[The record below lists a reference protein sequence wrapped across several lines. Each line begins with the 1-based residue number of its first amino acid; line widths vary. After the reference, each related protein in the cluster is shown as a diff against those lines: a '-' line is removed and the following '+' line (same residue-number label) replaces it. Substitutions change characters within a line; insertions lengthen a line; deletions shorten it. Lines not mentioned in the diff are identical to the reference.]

1 MPALAIFP
9 DFEARRITVAI
20 EEFLDTLTRGAN
32 MMRAIGLLALLAV
45 LDVGAASAQ
54 MEAPIGHRQ
63 PRASE
68 VPNENSI
75 NNPNDPLNKENAAL
89 DRTIKSICRG
99 CENEQP
105 QQAMHGKNKKGR
117 RKAGP
122 LRGPSI
128 N

>member
-1 MPALAIFP
+1 
-9 DFEARRITVAI
+9 
-20 EEFLDTLTRGAN
+20 

-54 MEAPIGHRQ
+54 LMGAPTGHRQ
-63 PRASE
+63 PTAGD
-68 VPNENSI
+68 VPNEKNLQDD
-75 NNPNDPLNKENAAL
+75 PNDPLTKENRAL
-89 DRTIKSICRG
+89 DQKIKSICRG